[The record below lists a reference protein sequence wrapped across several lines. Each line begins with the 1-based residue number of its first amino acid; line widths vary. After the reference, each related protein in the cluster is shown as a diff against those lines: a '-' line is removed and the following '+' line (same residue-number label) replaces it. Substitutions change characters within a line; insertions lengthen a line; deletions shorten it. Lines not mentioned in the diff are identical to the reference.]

1 MERDSKV
8 VLRYRDGKTER
19 VAMGPIDPAHQVLS
33 VTREDG
39 QSVDIPYGDLKAV
52 FFPGISDDAGASE
65 LPTGSAI
72 AVEFSDGEVIRGV
85 AHYNPEKNGFFLFP
99 ADRSKNDRIFVVNSA
114 IASIEV
120 ERL

>member
-1 MERDSKV
+1 MGSENKA

-19 VAMGPIDPAHQVLS
+19 VMMGPIDPAHQVLS

-39 QSVDIPYGDLKAV
+39 KPAEVPFAQLKAV
-52 FFPGISDDAGASE
+52 FFPALGQPLEEPS
-65 LPTGSAI
+65 GSAI

-85 AHYNPEKNGFFLFP
+85 AHYNPERNGFFLFP
-99 ADRSKNDRIFVVNSA
+99 SDRSKNDRIFVVNSA

>member
-1 MERDSKV
+1 MESENKA

-19 VAMGPIDPAHQVLS
+19 VTMGPIDPGHQVLS

-39 QSVDIPYGDLKAV
+39 QAAEIPFAQLKAV
-52 FFPGISDDAGASE
+52 FFPAVAPPLEEPS
-65 LPTGSAI
+65 GSAI

-85 AHYNPEKNGFFLFP
+85 AHYNPERNGFFLFP
-99 ADRSKNDRIFVVNSA
+99 SDRSKSDRIFVVNSA

>member
-1 MERDSKV
+1 MNSESKA
-8 VLRYRDGKTER
+8 VLRYRDGRTER
-19 VAMGPIDPAHQVLS
+19 VDLAPIDHAREVFT

-39 QSVDIPYGDLKAV
+39 TTGEIPYAELKAI
-52 FFPGISDDAGASE
+52 FFPHKDGAPPE
-65 LPTGSAI
+65 KADGSTI

-85 AHYNPEKNGFFLFP
+85 AHYNPERNGFFLFP
-99 ADRSKNDRIFVVNSA
+99 LDRSKNDRVYVVNSA